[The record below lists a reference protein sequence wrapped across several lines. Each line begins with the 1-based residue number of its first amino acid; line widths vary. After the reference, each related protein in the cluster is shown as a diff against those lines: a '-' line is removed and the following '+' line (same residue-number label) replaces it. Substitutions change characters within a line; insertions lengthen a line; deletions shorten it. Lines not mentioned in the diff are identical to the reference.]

1 MKRLLIITS
10 VLALGT
16 VATATGAPG
25 ATAAPSAVRLCVV
38 GTIAGGPYDWV
49 ALATDDGVKLANA
62 QWQGRFRQAGIAL
75 RAPLF
80 LNDGVNGNPDPGLAA
95 KTAHSCV
102 KETDVFGYV
111 GPLFSSIAP
120 ASMPILNRAGMAQI
134 TASATRPSLT
144 SPAFRASLEPLTA
157 SRWLSTPTFFRP
169 VPTDAVMNAST
180 LSFLYGRLHART
192 YYLIRDVDPDGL
204 AFDATVEA
212 YGQTI
217 GMQEV
222 GSATVDPTHPPASVD
237 AIADAIVAK
246 HPDAVVFGSTSGG
259 GVMVPV
265 RLRAKGYTGPV
276 IEGQQLIGNASA
288 TGPKWEGF
296 RLDLI
301 DGPQHL
307 LSGIKDLYTVNTG
320 ADPSVASP
328 TFRSQYRSRFHRA
341 APPYS
346 NYAYD
351 AANVLLSSIY
361 GAATHGQLR
370 GSLLAMRS
378 AVTARV
384 ARISLHGATG
394 MIAFDRNG
402 DARHPQV
409 GVYRAK
415 AERLEYVGVAPAV
428 SVKATG

>member
-1 MKRLLIITS
+1 MKRLLIIAS
-10 VLALGT
+10 VLALAT
-16 VATATGAPG
+16 VNPAVTGPAH
-25 ATAAPSAVRLCVV
+25 AAAPKAVRLCVV
-38 GTIAGGPYDWV
+38 GTVAGGPYDWV
-49 ALATDDGVKLANA
+49 ALATRDGVKLAST
-62 QWQGRFRQAGIAL
+62 QWQGRFQRAGINL
-75 RAPLF
+75 RSPLF
-80 LNDGVNGNPDPGLAA
+80 LNDGLNGNPDAGRAA
-95 KTAHSCV
+95 TTAHTCV

-111 GPLFSSIAP
+111 GPEFSSDTP
-120 ASMPILNRAGMAQI
+120 VSMPILNRAGMAQI
-134 TASATRPSLT
+134 AVSATRPSLT
-144 SPAFRASLEPLTA
+144 SRAFRAALEPLTA
-157 SRWLSTPTFFRP
+157 ARRLSTPTFFRP

-180 LSFLYGRLHART
+180 LSFLQGRLYART
-192 YYLIRDVDPDGL
+192 YFLVRDVDPDGV
-204 AFDATVEA
+204 AFDATVES

-222 GSATVDPTHPPASVD
+222 GSATLDPAHARASID
-237 AIADAIVAK
+237 AITDTIVAK
-246 HPDAVVFGSTSGG
+246 HPDAVVFGATAGG
-259 GVMVPV
+259 GVFIPV
-265 RLRAKGYTGPV
+265 ALRAKGYTGPI
-276 IEGQQLIGNASA
+276 IESQNLVGGASA

-307 LSGIKDLYTVNTG
+307 LSGMKDLYTVNTG
-320 ADPSVASP
+320 ADPSAASP
-328 TFRSQYRSRFHRA
+328 AFRSQYQRQFHRA

-361 GAATHGQLR
+361 DAATHGQLK

-384 ARISLHGATG
+384 AHISWHGATG
-394 MIAFDRNG
+394 TIAFDANG

-409 GVYRAK
+409 GVYRASGD
-415 AERLEYVGVAPAV
+415 RLHYVGVAPAV